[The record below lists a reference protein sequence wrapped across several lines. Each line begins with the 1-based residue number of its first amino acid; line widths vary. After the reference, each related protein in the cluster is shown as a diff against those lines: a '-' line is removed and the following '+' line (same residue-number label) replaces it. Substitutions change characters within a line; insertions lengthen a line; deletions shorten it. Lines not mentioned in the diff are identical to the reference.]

1 MPQSVRISED
11 FYMSPFTNEKL
22 WHAAAMIVIVFI
34 IEINGFFPVLVCVPI
49 ATCAIVVWPLK
60 GCSNHFL
67 TFIRIVLNWI
77 SLTFHRKCCN
87 SDDHS
92 HHPHTA
98 LFRLFFAAVFL
109 YLKISI
115 SFLRFGNLWSTT
127 IPSNYFIVN
136 LTAFQQKSHQTQR
149 K

>member
-1 MPQSVRISED
+1 MTCRRYD
-11 FYMSPFTNEKL
+11 CYCFYHWNQR
-22 WHAAAMIVIVFI
+22 
-34 IEINGFFPVLVCVPI
+34 FFSVLVCVPI

-127 IPSNYFIVN
+127 IPSYYFIVN